1 MLENGGST
9 GAVHGSHGSDASC
22 LQYRDVKRCGCLS
35 TTTHNGYY
43 VKLEKSIE
51 RAVEIAR
58 TQAGA
63 VVNLLRMIETN
74 DGQKADDEAI
84 VNRLIRNGRLPRRIN
99 FSAIKW
105 KIENEQQTV
114 FHR

>member
-1 MLENGGST
+1 M
-9 GAVHGSHGSDASC
+9 
-22 LQYRDVKRCGCLS
+22 
-35 TTTHNGYY
+35 
-43 VKLEKSIE
+43 
-51 RAVEIAR
+51 
-58 TQAGA
+58 
-63 VVNLLRMIETN
+63 NLLRMIETN

-84 VNRLIRNGRLPRRIN
+84 VNRLIRNGRLPRRID